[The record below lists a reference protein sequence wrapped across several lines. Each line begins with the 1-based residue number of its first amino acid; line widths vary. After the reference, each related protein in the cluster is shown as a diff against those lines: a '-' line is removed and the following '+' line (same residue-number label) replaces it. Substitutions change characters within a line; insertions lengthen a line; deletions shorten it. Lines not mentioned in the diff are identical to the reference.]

1 MGDDGSA
8 NTPEPRLTEDARWE
22 NQQLGMRPGRVAAVK
37 GDTCSFCAIGDEQV
51 PLLPSSPSVNICN
64 ECLDLCN
71 GMIAEEHVWR
81 EALRHLHLGKEL
93 HKQESCLPCSFC
105 GKSQDARQLIAGPT
119 VYICG
124 ECVRRYTDVRDQ
136 RERA

>member
-1 MGDDGSA
+1 
-8 NTPEPRLTEDARWE
+8 
-22 NQQLGMRPGRVAAVK
+22 VK
-37 GDTCSFCAIGDEQV
+37 GDTCSFCGIGDEQV

-81 EALRHLHLGKEL
+81 EAVRHLDLGKEL

-124 ECVRRYTDVRDQ
+124 ECVRRYNDVREQ
-136 RERA
+136 RDRA